1 MYRNIIFIISIAA
14 LLLSAC
20 SNLNKSRSL
29 SKESSKIKNTGMAD
43 FKSISFLNEGE
54 KEVIFS
60 KSTERP
66 FTGVYDDFFED
77 GTYLCKHCKSP
88 LFSSE
93 SKFNSGCG
101 WPSFD
106 DELPDAVK
114 RITDKDGRRTEIVCA
129 KCGGH
134 LGHVFTGEGFTQKD
148 TRHCVNSISLEF
160 TKFKFEDIKIM
171 ETAIFAG
178 GCFWGVEHLMKDI
191 DGVISVVSGYIGG
204 TTEYPTYKDVC
215 TGKTGHAEAV
225 RVIFDPRKTDYRTLA
240 KLFFEIHDPEQ
251 VNRQGPDIG
260 LQYRSEIF
268 YTKPDQKVIAEEL
281 IKVLEEKGY
290 KIATKVTEA
299 TVFWEAEDYHQDYY
313 ERKGTEPYCHAHIR
327 RF

>member
-1 MYRNIIFIISIAA
+1 MYRSGYYIVILIIIF
-14 LLLSAC
+14 SAC
-20 SNLNKSRSL
+20 SNLQTNKSLSGENSL
-29 SKESSKIKNTGMAD
+29 SKKTGMAD
-43 FKSISFLNEGE
+43 FKSISFLNDEE
-54 KEVIFS
+54 RAVMLNKA
-60 KSTERP
+60 TERP
-66 FTGVYDDFFED
+66 FTGIYEDFYED
-77 GTYLCKHCKSP
+77 GTYLCKQCHAP
-88 LFSSE
+88 LYSSI

-106 DELPDAVK
+106 DELPGAVK
-114 RITDKDGRRTEIVCA
+114 RITDEDGRRTEIVCA
-129 KCGGH
+129 KCGAH

-160 TKFKFEDIKIM
+160 SDKTPDVLKM
-171 ETAIFAG
+171 TETAIFAG
-178 GCFWGVEHLMKDI
+178 GCFWGVEHLMKDV

-204 TTEYPTYKDVC
+204 TTDYPTYKDVC
-215 TGKTGHAEAV
+215 TGRTGHAEAV
-225 RVIFDPRKTDYRTLA
+225 RVIFNPLKTDYRTLA

-268 YTKPDQKVIAEEL
+268 YTNPMQKIIAEEL
-281 IKVLEEKGY
+281 IGILEQKGY

-299 TVFWEAEDYHQDYY
+299 SVFWEAEDYHQDYY

>member
-1 MYRNIIFIISIAA
+1 MF
-14 LLLSAC
+14 LSAC
-20 SNLNKSRSL
+20 SNLQTNKSLFGENSL
-29 SKESSKIKNTGMAD
+29 SKKTGMAD
-43 FKSISFLNEGE
+43 FKSIGFLSDEE
-54 KEVIFS
+54 KAVMLN
-60 KSTERP
+60 KATERP
-66 FTGVYDDFFED
+66 FTGIYEDFNEE
-77 GTYLCKHCKSP
+77 GTYLCKQCHAP
-88 LFSSE
+88 LYSSS

-106 DELPDAVK
+106 DELPGAVK

-129 KCGGH
+129 KCEAH

-160 TKFKFEDIKIM
+160 ADKTPEALKM
-171 ETAIFAG
+171 TETAIFAG

-204 TTEYPTYKDVC
+204 TTDYPTYKDVC
-215 TGKTGHAEAV
+215 TGRTGHAEAV
-225 RVIFDPRKTDYRTLA
+225 RVFFDPLKTDYRTLA

-268 YTKPDQKVIAEEL
+268 YTNPMQKIIAEEL
-281 IKVLEEKGY
+281 IGDLEQKGY

-299 TVFWEAEDYHQDYY
+299 SVFWEAEDYHQDYY
-313 ERKGTEPYCHAHIR
+313 ERKGTEPYCHAHIS